1 MGEEIKQIAA
11 RIREIR
17 EIAGLTP
24 EALAQELGVAL
35 DLYQSYEEGTED
47 IPVGFL
53 YKFAQKFQL
62 ELSSLI
68 TGEEPRLRSYAL
80 TRKGRGVF
88 VERRKAYKYQSL
100 AFNFMN
106 KKAEPFLVTVDPDP
120 EDRPVEL
127 NTHPGQEFN
136 YLLSGT
142 MKILIDGY
150 EIVLYPGDAIYF
162 DSGIEHGMKALNG
175 EPAQFLAVIIG

>member
-1 MGEEIKQIAA
+1 MEEEIRQIAA

-17 EIAGLTP
+17 EIAGLAP
-24 EALAQELGVAL
+24 EDLARELGVAPE
-35 DLYQSYEEGTED
+35 LYRNYENGTED

-68 TGEEPRLRSYAL
+68 SGEEPRLHTYAV
-80 TRKGRGVF
+80 TRKGRGVS

-100 AFNFMN
+100 AYNFVM
-106 KKAEPFLVTVDPDP
+106 KKAEPFLVTVEPDP

-127 NTHPGQEFN
+127 NSHPGQEFN

-142 MKILIDGY
+142 MKIMINGY
-150 EIVLYPGDAIYF
+150 EIILHPGDAIYF
-162 DSGIEHGMKALNG
+162 DSGLEHGMKALNG
-175 EPAQFLAVIIG
+175 QPAQFLAVII

>member
-17 EIAGLTP
+17 EIAGWTP
-24 EALAQELGVAL
+24 EELARELGVAL
-35 DLYQSYEEGTED
+35 DLYRSYEDGTED

-53 YKFAQKFQL
+53 FKFAQKFQL

-68 TGEEPRLRSYAL
+68 SGEEPRLRTYAV
-80 TRKGRGVF
+80 TRKGRGVS

-100 AFNFMN
+100 AYNFML
-106 KKAEPFLVTVDPDP
+106 KKAEPFLVTVEPDQ
-120 EDRPVEL
+120 EERPLEL
-127 NTHPGQEFN
+127 NSHPGQEFN

-142 MKILIDGY
+142 MKIIIDGY
-150 EIVLYPGDAIYF
+150 EIILYPGDAIYF

-175 EPAQFLAVIIG
+175 EPAQFLAVII